1 MEIENKIAE
10 EFCRNVRRFG
20 RDNGLND
27 KQMMK
32 MFKMKLILKLKI

>member
-20 RDNGLND
+20 RDNGMNG

-32 MFKMKLILKLKI
+32 LLKMIWDDDC